1 MNMNNIQEM
10 IDNLLSNNQDN
21 DCKCDTESI
30 KEETVN
36 AKAPVSRKVYSAFA
50 KSESISEE
58 KSGRKTF
65 SWFKGQIAQHKFY
78 IIICNVNEVL
88 EKGINGETQNGKI

>member
-1 MNMNNIQEM
+1 MELKRENWDYHLYNEF
-10 IDNLLSNNQDN
+10 LKYL
-21 DCKCDTESI
+21 
-30 KEETVN
+30 
-36 AKAPVSRKVYSAFA
+36 
-50 KSESISEE
+50 ESISEE

-78 IIICNVNEVL
+78 IIIGNVNEVL